1 MHGLLL
7 LNNYMPITSSSLN
20 QIKSGKMLTMQ
31 YLQTITA
38 IFIAGEIT
46 NRLLKDIYKTR
57 EKQKTRE
64 GLLNLNWTIPNVM
77 NEIENKIS
85 LKKYILFSYLLDNN
99 FSMILKW
106 IYDPQTKQL
115 IKSTGAVIFVVV
127 LVIIL
132 TGIILK
138 TFSP

>member
-1 MHGLLL
+1 MPGLLL
-7 LNNYMPITSSSLN
+7 LNNYMPTTSSSLN

-64 GLLNLNWTIPNVM
+64 GLLNLNWTIPNVTD
-77 NEIENKIS
+77 EIGNKIS
-85 LKKYILFSYLLDNN
+85 LKKCILFS
-99 FSMILKW
+99 
-106 IYDPQTKQL
+106 
-115 IKSTGAVIFVVV
+115 
-127 LVIIL
+127 
-132 TGIILK
+132 
-138 TFSP
+138 

>member
-1 MHGLLL
+1 MRGLLL
-7 LNNYMPITSSSLN
+7 LNNYMPTTSSSLN
-20 QIKSGKMLTMQ
+20 QIKSGKMLTIQ
-31 YLQTITA
+31 YMQTITA
-38 IFIAGEIT
+38 IFISGEIT
-46 NRLLKDIYKTR
+46 NRLLKDIYKTKR
-57 EKQKTRE
+57 KQKNRD
-64 GLLNLNWTIPNVM
+64 GLLNLNWTIPSVM
-77 NEIENKIS
+77 NEIGKKIS
-85 LKKYILFSYLLDNN
+85 LKKCILFSYLLDNN